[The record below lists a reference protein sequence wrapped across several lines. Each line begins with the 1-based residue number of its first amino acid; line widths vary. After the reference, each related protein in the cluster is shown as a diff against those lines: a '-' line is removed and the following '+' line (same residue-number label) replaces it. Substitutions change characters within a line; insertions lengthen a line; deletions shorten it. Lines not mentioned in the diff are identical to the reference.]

1 MEKIKEKIEMSLGEI
16 KCNLVLKNA
25 FYINVFNGQIEQG
38 DIGICDDTI
47 VGIGNYD
54 GEVEIDCSEQYVAPG
69 FIDSHIHIESTM
81 ITPEKYSSIAIKNGV
96 TTVIADPHEIANVE
110 GIKGIEFM
118 LKNSENAMIDIYFML
133 PSCVPATSFE
143 DNGYTL
149 NCEEILEL
157 SNHPKVL
164 GLGEVMDIQAVM
176 NKDDEMLCKLK
187 SFNGKPIDGHSPIIS
202 PIELNAYIASGVK
215 TDHECS
221 NYKDALNKISKGM
234 YILMREGSAAKN
246 LTSLLKAV
254 KDENYHRFLFC
265 SDDRNIEDLMEE
277 GSIDNC
283 LRIAIREGIDPVK
296 AFTMATFNAAQ
307 CYGLKNI
314 GAIAPGYKA
323 DLVIF
328 ESLKQINIKRVL
340 KNGKDPLLNSKTSV
354 IYNIKT
360 SMNVDFVKVNDFKV
374 PAIGNEVNVIKVK
387 PQSLETIKEIRKI
400 SAENGYVSKING
412 KDVLKL
418 AIFER
423 HRRSK
428 KYSVGYVEGLGLKD
442 CAIAQTVAHDSHNII
457 VIGDNDKDMEVAVNS
472 LITIGGGIVIVSEGK
487 LISHLSLPIGGLM
500 TFQEPYV
507 VCENVKRLNRIA
519 RSYGI
524 KQDFDP
530 FITISFLS
538 LPVIPEIKLT
548 TKGLY
553 EFSTESFIDL
563 FV

>member
-1 MEKIKEKIEMSLGEI
+1 MEKIKGKIEMSLGEV

-47 VGIGNYD
+47 IGIGNYEGD
-54 GEVEIDCSEQYVAPG
+54 
-69 FIDSHIHIESTM
+69 IE
-81 ITPEKYSSIAIKNGV
+81 IAIKNGV

-149 NCEEILEL
+149 NCEELLKL
-157 SNHPKVL
+157 SDHPKVL
-164 GLGEVMDIQAVM
+164 GLGEVMDIKSVI
-176 NKDDEMLCKLK
+176 NKNEEMLCKLK
-187 SFNGKPIDGHSPIIS
+187 SFNGRPIDGHSPIIS
-202 PIELNAYIASGVK
+202 PIELNAYITSGVK

-246 LTSLLKAV
+246 LTALLKAI

-265 SDDRNIEDLMEE
+265 TDDRHIEDLMEE

-340 KNGKDPLLNSKTSV
+340 KNGKDPLLNAKASA

-360 SMNVDFVKVNDFKV
+360 SMNLDFVSVNDFKV
-374 PAIGNEVNVIKVK
+374 PAIGNEINVIKVK

-400 SAENGYVSKING
+400 SAENGYVSKINSR
-412 KDVLKL
+412 DVLKL

-500 TFQEPYV
+500 TFQEPYI

-530 FITISFLS
+530 FITLSFLS

>member
-1 MEKIKEKIEMSLGEI
+1 MEKIKGKIEMSLGEV

-47 VGIGNYD
+47 IGIGSYEGD
-54 GEVEIDCSEQYVAPG
+54 IEIDCSEQYVAPG
-69 FIDSHIHIESTM
+69 FIDSHVHIESSM

-149 NCEEILEL
+149 NCEELLKL
-157 SNHPKVL
+157 SDHSKVL
-164 GLGEVMDIQAVM
+164 GLGEVMDIKSVI
-176 NKDDEMLCKLK
+176 NKDEEMLCKLK
-187 SFNGKPIDGHSPIIS
+187 SFNGRPIDGHSPIIS
-202 PIELNAYIASGVK
+202 PIELNAYITSGVK

-246 LTSLLKAV
+246 LTALLKAI

-265 SDDRNIEDLMEE
+265 TDDRHIEDLMEE

-340 KNGKDPLLNSKTSV
+340 KNGKDPLLNAKTSA

-360 SMNVDFVKVNDFKV
+360 SMNLDFVSINDFKV
-374 PAIGNEVNVIKVK
+374 PAIGNEINVIKVK

-400 SAENGYVSKING
+400 SAENGYVSKINSR
-412 KDVLKL
+412 DVLKL

-500 TFQEPYV
+500 TFQEPYI

-530 FITISFLS
+530 FITLSFLS

>member
-96 TTVIADPHEIANVE
+96 TTVIADPHEIANVD

-187 SFNGKPIDGHSPIIS
+187 SFNDKPIDGHSPIIS

-265 SDDRNIEDLMEE
+265 TDDRNIEDLMEE

-340 KNGKDPLLNSKTSV
+340 KNGKDPLLNSKASV

-360 SMNVDFVKVNDFKV
+360 SMNVDFVTANDFKV

-500 TFQEPYV
+500 TFQEPYI

>member
-81 ITPEKYSSIAIKNGV
+81 MTPEKYSSIAIKNGV
-96 TTVIADPHEIANVE
+96 TTVIADPHEIANVD

-187 SFNGKPIDGHSPIIS
+187 SFNDKPIDGHSPIIS

-265 SDDRNIEDLMEE
+265 TDDRNIEDLMEE

-340 KNGKDPLLNSKTSV
+340 KNGKDPLLNSKASV

-360 SMNVDFVKVNDFKV
+360 SMNVDFVTANDFKV

-500 TFQEPYV
+500 TFQEPYI

-524 KQDFDP
+524 RQDFDP

>member
-96 TTVIADPHEIANVE
+96 TTVIADPHEIANVD

-187 SFNGKPIDGHSPIIS
+187 SFNDKPIDGHSPIIS

-265 SDDRNIEDLMEE
+265 TDDRNIEDLMEE

-340 KNGKDPLLNSKTSV
+340 KNGKDPLLNSKASV

-360 SMNVDFVKVNDFKV
+360 SMNVDFVTANDFKV

-500 TFQEPYV
+500 TFQEPYI

-530 FITISFLS
+530 FTTISFLS

-563 FV
+563 FI

>member
-1 MEKIKEKIEMSLGEI
+1 MEKIKKKIEMSLGEL

-25 FYINVFNGQIEQG
+25 SYINVFNGQIEQG

-47 VGIGNYD
+47 IGIGNYD
-54 GEVEIDCSEQYVAPG
+54 GDIEIDCSEQYVAPG

-110 GIKGIEFM
+110 GVKGIEFM
-118 LKNSENAMIDIYFML
+118 IKNSENAMIDIYFML

-149 NCEEILEL
+149 NCEELLEL
-157 SNHPKVL
+157 SKHPKVL

-176 NKDDEMLCKLK
+176 NKDEDMLCKLN
-187 SFNGKPIDGHSPIIS
+187 SFNDKPIDGHSPIIS
-202 PIELNAYIASGVK
+202 PIELNAYITSGVK

-221 NYKDALNKISKGM
+221 NYKDALDKISKGM
-234 YILMREGSAAKN
+234 YVLMREGSAAKN
-246 LTSLLKAV
+246 LMSLLKAV
-254 KDENYHRFLFC
+254 NDDNYHRFLFC
-265 SDDRNIEDLMEE
+265 TDDRNIEDLMEE

-340 KNGKDPLLNSKTSV
+340 KNGKDPSLNAKASI

-360 SMNVDFVKVNDFKV
+360 SMNVDFVSANDFKV
-374 PAIGNEVNVIKVK
+374 PAVGNEINVIKVR

-400 SAENGYVSKING
+400 TAENGYISKINS
-412 KDVLKL
+412 KDALKL

-423 HRRSK
+423 HKRSK
-428 KYSVGYVEGLGLKD
+428 KYSIGYVEGLGLRD
-442 CAIAQTVAHDSHNII
+442 CAIAQTIAHDSHNII

-472 LITIGGGIVIVSEGK
+472 LITVGGGIVIVSEGK
-487 LISHLSLPIGGLM
+487 LISQLSLPIGGLM
-500 TFQEPYV
+500 TFQEPYI

-530 FITISFLS
+530 FITLSFLS

-553 EFSTESFIDL
+553 EFSTASLIDL

>member
-1 MEKIKEKIEMSLGEI
+1 MEKIKKKIEMSLGEI

-25 FYINVFNGQIEQG
+25 SYINVFNGQIEQG

-47 VGIGNYD
+47 IGIGKYEGD
-54 GEVEIDCSEQYVAPG
+54 IEIDCSEQYVAPG

-81 ITPEKYSSIAIKNGV
+81 ITPEKYSSVAIKNGV

-110 GIKGIEFM
+110 GLKGIEFM
-118 LKNSENAMIDIYFML
+118 LKNSENAMIDMYFML

-149 NCEEILEL
+149 NCEELLEL
-157 SNHPKVL
+157 SKHPKVL

-176 NKDDEMLCKLK
+176 NKNEEMLCKLK
-187 SFNGKPIDGHSPIIS
+187 SFNDKPIDGHSPIIS
-202 PIELNAYIASGVK
+202 PIELNAYVTSGIK

-221 NYKDALNKISKGM
+221 NYKDALDKISKGM
-234 YILMREGSAAKN
+234 YVLMREGSAAKN
-246 LTSLLKAV
+246 LISLLKAV
-254 KDENYHRFLFC
+254 NDENYHRFLFC
-265 SDDRNIEDLMEE
+265 TDDRNIEDLMEE

-340 KNGKDPLLNSKTSV
+340 KNGKDPSLNAKASV

-360 SMNVDFVKVNDFKV
+360 SMNIDFVSANDFKV
-374 PAIGNEVNVIKVK
+374 PAVGNEINIIKVR

-400 SAENGYVSKING
+400 TAENGYISKVNS
-412 KDVLKL
+412 KDALKL

-423 HRRSK
+423 HKRSK
-428 KYSVGYVEGLGLKD
+428 KYSIGYVEGLGLRD
-442 CAIAQTVAHDSHNII
+442 CAIAQTIAHDSHNII

-487 LISHLSLPIGGLM
+487 LISQLSLPIGGLM
-500 TFQEPYV
+500 TFQEPYI

-530 FITISFLS
+530 FITLSFLS

-553 EFSTESFIDL
+553 EFSKASLIDL

>member
-1 MEKIKEKIEMSLGEI
+1 MEKIKKKIEMSLGEI

-47 VGIGNYD
+47 IGIGKYEGD
-54 GEVEIDCSEQYVAPG
+54 VEIDCSEQYVAPG
-69 FIDSHIHIESTM
+69 FIDSHIHVESTM

-110 GIKGIEFM
+110 GLKGIEFM

-149 NCEEILEL
+149 KCEELLEL
-157 SNHPKVL
+157 SKHPKVL

-176 NKDDEMLCKLK
+176 NKDEEMLCKLK
-187 SFNGKPIDGHSPIIS
+187 SFNDKPIDGHSPIIS
-202 PIELNAYIASGVK
+202 PIELNAYVTSGIK

-221 NYKDALNKISKGM
+221 NYKDALDKISKGM
-234 YILMREGSAAKN
+234 YVLMREGSAAKN
-246 LTSLLKAV
+246 LISLLKAV

-265 SDDRNIEDLMEE
+265 TDDRNIEDLMEE

-340 KNGKDPLLNSKTSV
+340 KNGKDPSLNAKASV

-360 SMNVDFVKVNDFKV
+360 SMNVDFVSANDFKV
-374 PAIGNEVNVIKVK
+374 PAIGKEINVIKVR

-400 SAENGYVSKING
+400 TAENGYISKINS
-412 KDVLKL
+412 KDALKL

-423 HRRSK
+423 HKRSK
-428 KYSVGYVEGLGLKD
+428 KYSIGYVEGLGLRD
-442 CAIAQTVAHDSHNII
+442 CAIAQTIAHDSHNII

-500 TFQEPYV
+500 TFQEPYI

-524 KQDFDP
+524 KQEFDP
-530 FITISFLS
+530 FITLSFLS

-553 EFSTESFIDL
+553 EFSTASFIDL

>member
-1 MEKIKEKIEMSLGEI
+1 MEKIKEKIKMSLGEI

-96 TTVIADPHEIANVE
+96 TTVIADPHEIANVD

-187 SFNGKPIDGHSPIIS
+187 SFNDKPIDGHSPIIS

-265 SDDRNIEDLMEE
+265 TDDRNIEDLMEE

-340 KNGKDPLLNSKTSV
+340 KNGKDPLLNSKASV

-360 SMNVDFVKVNDFKV
+360 SMNVDFVTANDFKV

-500 TFQEPYV
+500 TFQEPYI

-563 FV
+563 FI

>member
-1 MEKIKEKIEMSLGEI
+1 MEKIKEKIKMSLGEI

-54 GEVEIDCSEQYVAPG
+54 GDIEIDCSEQYVAPG

-110 GIKGIEFM
+110 GVKGIEFM
-118 LKNSENAMIDIYFML
+118 IKNSENAMIDIYFML

-149 NCEEILEL
+149 NCEELLEL
-157 SNHPKVL
+157 SKHPKVL

-176 NKDDEMLCKLK
+176 NKDEDMLCKLN
-187 SFNGKPIDGHSPIIS
+187 SFNDKPIDGHSPIIS
-202 PIELNAYIASGVK
+202 PIELNAYITSGVK

-221 NYKDALNKISKGM
+221 NYKDALDKISKGM
-234 YILMREGSAAKN
+234 YVLMREGSAAKN
-246 LTSLLKAV
+246 LMSLLKAV

-265 SDDRNIEDLMEE
+265 TDDRNIEDLMEE

-340 KNGKDPLLNSKTSV
+340 KNGKDPSLNTKASS

-360 SMNVDFVKVNDFKV
+360 SMNVDFVSANDFKI
-374 PAIGNEVNVIKVK
+374 PAIGNEINVIKVK

-400 SAENGYVSKING
+400 TAENGYVSKINS
-412 KDVLKL
+412 KDALKL

-423 HRRSK
+423 HKRSK
-428 KYSVGYVEGLGLKD
+428 KYSIGYVEGLGLKD
-442 CAIAQTVAHDSHNII
+442 CAIAQTIAHDSHNII

-500 TFQEPYV
+500 TFQESYI

-530 FITISFLS
+530 FITLSFLS

-553 EFSTESFIDL
+553 EFSTASFIDL

>member
-69 FIDSHIHIESTM
+69 FIDSHIHIESAM

-96 TTVIADPHEIANVE
+96 TTVIADPHEIANVD

-157 SNHPKVL
+157 SNHTKVL

-176 NKDDEMLCKLK
+176 NKNDEMLCKLK
-187 SFNGKPIDGHSPIIS
+187 SFNDKPIDGHSPIIS

-265 SDDRNIEDLMEE
+265 TDDRNIEDLMEE

-340 KNGKDPLLNSKTSV
+340 KNGKDPLLNSKASV

-360 SMNVDFVKVNDFKV
+360 SMNVDFVTANDFKV

-500 TFQEPYV
+500 TFQEPYI

>member
-96 TTVIADPHEIANVE
+96 TTVIADPHEIANVD

-187 SFNGKPIDGHSPIIS
+187 SFNDKPIDGHSPIIS

-265 SDDRNIEDLMEE
+265 TDDRNIEDLMEE

-360 SMNVDFVKVNDFKV
+360 SMNVDFVTVNDFKV

-442 CAIAQTVAHDSHNII
+442 CAIAQTMAHDSHNII

-500 TFQEPYV
+500 TFQEPYI

-530 FITISFLS
+530 FITLSFLS

>member
-1 MEKIKEKIEMSLGEI
+1 MEKIKEKIKMSLGEI

-96 TTVIADPHEIANVE
+96 TTVIADPHEIANVD

-187 SFNGKPIDGHSPIIS
+187 SFNDKPIDGHSPIIS

-265 SDDRNIEDLMEE
+265 TDDRNIEDLMEE

-340 KNGKDPLLNSKTSV
+340 KNGKDPLLNSKASV

-360 SMNVDFVKVNDFKV
+360 SMNVDFVTANDFKV

-500 TFQEPYV
+500 TFQEPYI

-530 FITISFLS
+530 FITLSFLS

>member
-47 VGIGNYD
+47 IGIGKYEGD
-54 GEVEIDCSEQYVAPG
+54 VEIDCSEQYVAPG

-149 NCEEILEL
+149 NCEELLKL
-157 SNHPKVL
+157 SKHPKVL

-176 NKDDEMLCKLK
+176 NKEEEILCKLK
-187 SFNGKPIDGHSPIIS
+187 SFNDKPIDGHSPIIS
-202 PIELNAYIASGVK
+202 PIELNAYVTSGIK

-234 YILMREGSAAKN
+234 YVLMREGSAAKN
-246 LTSLLKAV
+246 LMSLLKAV

-265 SDDRNIEDLMEE
+265 TDDRNIEDLMEE

-340 KNGKDPLLNSKTSV
+340 KNGKDPSLNAKASV

-360 SMNVDFVKVNDFKV
+360 SMNVDFVSVNDFKI
-374 PAIGNEVNVIKVK
+374 PAIGNEINVIKVR

-400 SAENGYVSKING
+400 TAENGYISKINS
-412 KDVLKL
+412 KDALKL

-423 HRRSK
+423 HKRSK
-428 KYSVGYVEGLGLKD
+428 KYSIGYVEGLGLKD
-442 CAIAQTVAHDSHNII
+442 CAIAQTIAHDSHNII

-500 TFQEPYV
+500 TFQEPYI

-524 KQDFDP
+524 KHDFDP
-530 FITISFLS
+530 FITLSFLS